1 MHIPIVIFKDTGSV
15 YGVNVP
21 DIQGVH
27 SWGDSMED
35 ALNNVRT
42 AITSHIE
49 TLLELGKPVEITQS
63 KIVTLQA
70 NPEYA
75 GGMWALVQLDL
86 ETLDSKS

>member
-1 MHIPIVIFKDTGSV
+1 MNIPVVIFKDAASM

-27 SWGDSMED
+27 SWGDSVED

-49 TLLELGKPVEITQS
+49 TLLGLGEPVEITQS

-70 NPEYA
+70 NPEHA
-75 GGMWALVQLDL
+75 GGIWALVQLEL